1 MSTKKFLNAL
11 KSLKY
16 IADSLGQQY
25 ADPVLLNLE
34 EMLKESTVRVPL
46 ICLLSMG
53 SDPTNQICDLAKKMS
68 LECRCISMGQ
78 GQEVHARRL
87 LSLAKEQGGWVLL
100 QNCHLGLE
108 FMEELLEFVLF
119 CEDPNPSMRIWIT
132 VEPHPEFS
140 ITLLQSAIKFT
151 NEPPQGK
158 SAGYFR
164 KWLVQSCRCTSD
176 YTIGHFQAQII
187 SIFYRYFKVSV
198 LV

>member
-1 MSTKKFLNAL
+1 MKIFQSRNSIPKFDFFYRLRSTKKFLNAF

-158 SAGYFR
+158 SGHFR
-164 KWLVQSCRCTSD
+164 K
-176 YTIGHFQAQII
+176 
-187 SIFYRYFKVSV
+187 
-198 LV
+198 

>member
-1 MSTKKFLNAL
+1 
-11 KSLKY
+11 
-16 IADSLGQQY
+16 
-25 ADPVLLNLE
+25 
-34 EMLKESTVRVPL
+34 MLKESTVRVPL

-158 SAGYFR
+158 FFNQETVKKYRSEALA
-164 KWLVQSCRCTSD
+164 KI
-176 YTIGHFQAQII
+176 IGHFDPNKYFTYIL
-187 SIFYRYFKVSV
+187 RYSCWFET
-198 LV
+198 LIL

>member
-1 MSTKKFLNAL
+1 
-11 KSLKY
+11 
-16 IADSLGQQY
+16 
-25 ADPVLLNLE
+25 
-34 EMLKESTVRVPL
+34 MLKESTVRVPL

-158 SAGYFR
+158 SSNHFR
-164 KWLVQSCRCTSD
+164 KWPVQSRMTPS
-176 YTIGHFQAQII
+176 A
-187 SIFYRYFKVSV
+187 IFNTNIFRYSCWFET
-198 LV
+198 LIL

>member
-1 MSTKKFLNAL
+1 
-11 KSLKY
+11 
-16 IADSLGQQY
+16 
-25 ADPVLLNLE
+25 
-34 EMLKESTVRVPL
+34 MLKESTVRVPL

-158 SAGYFR
+158 SSNHFR
-164 KWLVQSCRCTSD
+164 KWPVQSGMPSSAIFNPSEPAQ
-176 YTIGHFQAQII
+176 YEYFQV
-187 SIFYRYFKVSV
+187 FV

>member
-1 MSTKKFLNAL
+1 
-11 KSLKY
+11 
-16 IADSLGQQY
+16 
-25 ADPVLLNLE
+25 
-34 EMLKESTVRVPL
+34 MLKESTVRVPL

-158 SAGYFR
+158 SSGHFR
-164 KWLVQSCRCTSD
+164 KWPVLSRMTPSAIFNPPSQ
-176 YTIGHFQAQII
+176 YQYFQ
-187 SIFYRYFKVSV
+187 VSV
-198 LV
+198 LG

>member
-1 MSTKKFLNAL
+1 MLCLRPVLKIFEDFPVSKFDSEIRFFYRLRSTKKFLNAF

-158 SAGYFR
+158 SGHCR
-164 KWLVQSCRCTSD
+164 K
-176 YTIGHFQAQII
+176 
-187 SIFYRYFKVSV
+187 
-198 LV
+198 